1 MNLKKTWFTS
11 MAAITLASVGAA
23 VTSANYHGDSVF
35 ASTTYRKL
43 KRNAIIYTKNGK
55 RTKKAHLKKGKK
67 VTIFNQQKRQFVL
80 TNYLKSYLFICLC
93 VF

>member
-35 ASTTYRKL
+35 ASTTSRQL

-67 VTIFNQQKRQFVL
+67 VTIF
-80 TNYLKSYLFICLC
+80 
-93 VF
+93 